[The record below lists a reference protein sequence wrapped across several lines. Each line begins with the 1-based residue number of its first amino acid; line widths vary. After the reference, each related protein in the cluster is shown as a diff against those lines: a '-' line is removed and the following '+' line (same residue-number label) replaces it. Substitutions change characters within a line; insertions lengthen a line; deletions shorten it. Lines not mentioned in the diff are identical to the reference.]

1 MNTNLKSLFTLSA
14 LDSEYLHDKQD
25 KFELVKCPKKEMKCK
40 EQLSI
45 INQIYVDSEF
55 FRREK
60 DYKDSI
66 ETLKNAF
73 YITTELTESPCTK
86 CAAIFRATIVD
97 SIENLQLELKK
108 TTSGLFANKKYFS
121 SLILAENV
129 LTELKSFKLR
139 EKFQIDRSSNERY
152 TENSPKRNV
161 S

>member
-60 DYKDSI
+60 DYNDSI

-73 YITTELTESPCTK
+73 YITTKFTDNPCTK
-86 CAAIFRATIVD
+86 CAEVFRATIIG
-97 SIENLQLELKK
+97 SLENLHSELKK
-108 TTSGLFANKKYFS
+108 TTSGLFANKKYIS
-121 SLILAENV
+121 SLLLTENV
-129 LTELKSFKLR
+129 LSELKSFNLR
-139 EKFQIDRSSNERY
+139 DNFQINRSSNERY
-152 TENSPKRNV
+152 IENSPKRNV